1 MPLLLSCVYSKT
13 LSSDHSVELRL
24 SSCLVQVLGAAPM
37 VCQQQKRN
45 LSLHEYMSIGLLR
58 EAGISVPTGMVAS
71 SSDEAYAVAKQIGE
85 FPQKPSPER
94 HLGVDH
100 LPPVVLLHSA
110 LYH

>member
-1 MPLLLSCVYSKT
+1 MSYVYGKT
-13 LSSDHSVELRL
+13 SSSNHSVELCL

-85 FPQKPSPER
+85 FSQEPSPER
-94 HLGVDH
+94 RLGLDH
-100 LPPVVLLHSA
+100 LPVLLLHSA